1 MQVNAKDHGATGS
14 GVEDE
19 TPSFH
24 AALAALPP
32 CGGTL
37 FVPEGTYVIGDL
49 TIGKSIVVQGIGPG
63 AGRRTSSCRRHPPE
77 ARTGVRIPSA
87 PPKSQVRV
95 TVRIVSV

>member
-49 TIGKSIVVQGIGPG
+49 TIGKSIVVQGNRSTAAAARPC
-63 AGRRTSSCRRHPPE
+63 SCRTE
-77 ARTGVRIPSA
+77 TGRNRGRSGNGVHSL
-87 PPKSQVRV
+87 SW
-95 TVRIVSV
+95 